1 MNNNYYRWLYG
12 DCNCGC
18 QNNYRQIEDCD
29 CEQILLDISNIHTD
43 INVLQEE
50 IDDIDLS
57 NYYTKT
63 EVDALI
69 PSLSGYATEEWVIN
83 QGYLTD
89 ADLSD
94 YALKSEIPVVP
105 TNVSSFIND
114 AGYLTDHTPL
124 KTINGQAIS
133 GSGNITIEASGGTVD
148 VDSTLDPTSTNPVEN
163 KAIVEAL
170 NGKLDAS
177 AYTPTDLSNYVT
189 KVELIQYITNL
200 QQQIDSLQAAVSG
213 CCGETG
219 ETTYRWVVM
228 TGENDYLCSGTTKMT
243 KEKKQQSSD
252 GITWTDV
259 VPAEYRMG
267 DTVLEENS
275 VSCGYVPPTPT
286 PTGNTA
292 FMLNYSGDTNII
304 NTFNENADC
313 NWINGQYIVMHQTT
327 DHEILLKSCSHTFD
341 CDEFTEVNTPYEI
354 NVSISGTSSIIPDGF
369 YADTDLIEGNVLT
382 GCSRIGNYAFSGCS
396 KMKTFS
402 IGIPNGF
409 MNMPRI
415 VNGNVETYRIEC
427 SASTKVQSIG
437 NYAFKNCAT
446 LEAVEIYCADVVPTL
461 GTGAFDGCT
470 SLRAIIVPSSM
481 LNDFKTASGWSQY
494 ASIIVGDH

>member
-12 DCNCGC
+12 DCGCGC
-18 QNNYRQIEDCD
+18 QNNYQKIEDCD

-43 INVLQEE
+43 INVLQTE
-50 IDDIDLS
+50 IDNIDINLED
-57 NYYTKT
+57 YYTKDQI
-63 EVDALI
+63 DALI
-69 PSLSGYATEEWVIN
+69 P
-83 QGYLTD
+83 
-89 ADLSD
+89 
-94 YALKSEIPVVP
+94 
-105 TNVSSFIND
+105 TNVSQLVND
-114 AGYLTDHTPL
+114 AGYITNAALVDYATKQWVENKNYLTEHQHL
-124 KTINGQAIS
+124 KTINGQVIS
-133 GSGNITIEASGGTVD
+133 GDGNIVIEGSGTSVTVD
-148 VDSTLDPTSTNPVEN
+148 DSLSLVSTNPVQN
-163 KAIVEAL
+163 KVITEAL
-170 NGKLDAS
+170 NDKLDAS

-189 KVELIQYITNL
+189 KVELLQYITNL

-243 KEKKQQSSD
+243 KEKKQQSND

-259 VPAEYRMG
+259 VPAEYRIG
-267 DTVLEENS
+267 STVLEENS
-275 VSCGYVPPTPT
+275 EDCGYVPPTPT

-327 DHEILLKSCSHTFD
+327 DHEILLKSCNHTFD
-341 CDEFTEVNTPYEI
+341 CDEFTIKNTPYEI
-354 NVSISGTSSIIPDGF
+354 NVSVSGTSSIIPDGF

-396 KMKTFS
+396 KMNGFS

-415 VNGNVETYRIEC
+415 VNGHVETYRIEC

-437 NYAFKNCAT
+437 NYAFKDCTT
-446 LEAVEIYCADVVPTL
+446 LESVEIYCADVVPTL

-470 SLRAIIVPSSM
+470 SLRAIVVPASM
-481 LNDFKTASGWSQY
+481 LNDFKTAGGWSQY